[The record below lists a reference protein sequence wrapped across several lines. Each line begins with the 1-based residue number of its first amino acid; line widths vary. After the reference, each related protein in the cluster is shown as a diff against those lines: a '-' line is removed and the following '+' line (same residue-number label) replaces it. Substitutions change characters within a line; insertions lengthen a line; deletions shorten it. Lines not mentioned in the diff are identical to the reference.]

1 MFAKIKLQGDG
12 YPILIRRCGMA
23 TSSILKKFVVKDVEA
38 FERMKKDLD
47 TPKESK
53 AIPESPSLVRGRKKL
68 NIFVFR

>member
-1 MFAKIKLQGDG
+1 
-12 YPILIRRCGMA
+12 MA

-53 AIPESPSLVRGRKKL
+53 AIPESPSLIRGRKKL
-68 NIFVFR
+68 NTFVFR